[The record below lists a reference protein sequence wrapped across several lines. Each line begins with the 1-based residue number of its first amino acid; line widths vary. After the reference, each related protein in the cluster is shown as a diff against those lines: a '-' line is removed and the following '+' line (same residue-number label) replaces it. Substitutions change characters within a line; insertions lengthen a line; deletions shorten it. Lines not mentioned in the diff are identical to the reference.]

1 LESGLGNYFS
11 TNIEYQAFE
20 FPLLFE
26 GGVAGSLI
34 NKELQSLSPAGVVG
48 FLHIFI
54 PMKNHNIF
62 NRKKF
67 KSFRKSLRIMS
78 TSAEATL
85 WGILKS
91 KKLDGRKFRRQHGIG
106 NYIVDFCCPSE
117 KLVIELD
124 GDQHGDSEQIEKDE
138 RRDKYLEGLGFTVL
152 RFENK
157 FVFRDQDYITEEIR
171 KIFNKGDQL
180 TTPAGDNVL

>member
-1 LESGLGNYFS
+1 MSFK
-11 TNIEYQAFE
+11 
-20 FPLLFE
+20 E
-26 GGVAGSLI
+26 GWPGMLI
-34 NKELQSLSPAGVVG
+34 YGYSRALIDRPGWLILTW
-48 FLHIFI
+48 FLPIFI
-54 PMKNHNIF
+54 TVKTHNIF

-67 KSFRKSLRIMS
+67 KSFRTSLRNGS

-124 GDQHGDSEQIEKDE
+124 GDQHGDYEQIEKDKK
-138 RRDKYLEGLGFTVL
+138 RDKYLERLGFTVL

-171 KIFNKGDQL
+171 KIFNKEKL
-180 TTPAGDNVL
+180 TTPAGDKAL